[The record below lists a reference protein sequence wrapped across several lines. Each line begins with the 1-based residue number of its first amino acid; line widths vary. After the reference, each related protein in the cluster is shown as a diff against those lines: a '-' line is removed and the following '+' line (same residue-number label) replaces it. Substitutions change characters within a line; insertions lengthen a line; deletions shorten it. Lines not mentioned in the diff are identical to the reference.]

1 MQNIKLFMNDI
12 IFRLIVKYKCIVSC
26 VTIRCIYLIIFL
38 IILVPVVFAENQ
50 LNSSNDQNITAN
62 YQNSS
67 TTFLNKTNSTIQM
80 NNQILNGGS
89 SKESFPRW
97 DMTLDITHLVYTFI
111 AVLIALVTLLER
123 RKQRQSSD
131 DPKIYVAPP
140 KENKFEVFWTKLED
154 LDSTFPIDWRG
165 DAIEGY
171 GGIFPPTLQIPLEV
185 INAGLG
191 PALNVKLTWK
201 YDPIN
206 ELIYSFNKLNL
217 NIKIEIDET
226 KQKETIYRIF
236 TSKKRITT
244 GPSVA
249 TPTTEIPCIIPYT
262 NIKSKEKI
270 YIPSAFIF
278 LASLA
283 IADYSLTKEKIDYRT
298 KEINEKWVLKT
309 PSVNGIMEYSDL
321 GGTNHKSE
329 FKVGLE
335 FGGGLFCKIDDL
347 NYEDGYKCA
356 EFVRIVVKMKDE
368 TSKKKFKIHKYNRF
382 IL

>member
-1 MQNIKLFMNDI
+1 MNDM

-62 YQNSS
+62 YQNIS
-67 TTFLNKTNSTIQM
+67 TTLLNKTNSTIQM

-89 SKESFPRW
+89 SKESFSW
-97 DMTLDITHLVYTFI
+97 WNMALYIHLGTFI
-111 AVLIALVTLLER
+111 AALIALFTLLEL

-165 DAIEGY
+165 DAIEEY
-171 GGIFPPTLQIPLEV
+171 GDRFPPTLQIPLEV

-201 YDPIN
+201 YDPIT
-206 ELIYSFNKLNL
+206 ELIYSFNKLHL

-236 TSKKRITT
+236 TSKRRITIC
-244 GPSVA
+244 PSGI
-249 TPTTEIPCIIPYT
+249 TPITEIPYIITYT

-298 KEINEKWVLKT
+298 KEMNEKWVLKT

-321 GGTNHKSE
+321 GGTNHESE

-335 FGGGLFCKIDDL
+335 FGGGLSCKIDDL

-356 EFVRIVVKMKDE
+356 EFVRIVVKMKHRKR
-368 TSKKKFKIHKYNRF
+368 SLKFIDIIDLFYR
-382 IL
+382 